1 MLTEM
6 CRRQKLPAVATI
18 WMLVMSLAENY
29 LHAHQIL
36 TQTIQGEFI
45 TRPLPPYPRNSPPA
59 QPARNDKYEAAGTPW
74 SVLTAMPAQRQ
85 DVCLLFVLLI
95 RRVCVGIFNRT
106 EDGTSRQHA
115 LLLKWPSLAHKP
127 CYSISFRRNLPS
139 SP

>member
-59 QPARNDKYEAAGTPW
+59 QPARNDKYEAAGTPR

-85 DVCLLFVLLI
+85 DVCLLFVLLNGSI
-95 RRVCVGIFNRT
+95 FGVCVRAYSTGRRT
-106 EDGTSRQHA
+106 GQAGSMH
-115 LLLKWPSLAHKP
+115 W
-127 CYSISFRRNLPS
+127 F
-139 SP
+139 